1 MERRIT
7 LIALFA
13 ALTAALSWL
22 PKLDLVSGVPIT
34 AQSLG
39 IMLCGTI
46 LGRRDAALAVLLY
59 LLLAAI
65 GLPVLAGGRGGLGVF
80 FGPTGGYLIGFVF
93 AAFVTGWF
101 VEKLPLEI
109 GASAF
114 IGAVAGGVVVLH
126 AFGIVGMSLALSKS
140 LGEAAWFAVPFLIG
154 DLIKAGLAA
163 AITRSLHAIR
173 PNVVMSRAPTAP

>member
-46 LGRRDAALAVLLY
+46 LGRRDGALAVLLY
-59 LLLAAI
+59 LLLAVI

-80 FGPTGGYLIGFVF
+80 FGPTGGYLIGFAV
-93 AAFVTGWF
+93 AAFVTGWI
-101 VEKLPLEI
+101 VEKLPLDI
-109 GASAF
+109 GWSAF
-114 IGAVAGGVVVLH
+114 VGSIAGGVLALH
-126 AFGIVGMSLALSKS
+126 VFGIVGMSVALSKT
-140 LGEAAWFAVPFLIG
+140 LPEAAWLAVPFLIG

-173 PNVVMSRAPTAP
+173 PGVVLSRA

>member
-1 MERRIT
+1 MERRVT

-13 ALTAALSWL
+13 ALVAALSWL

-46 LGRRDAALAVLLY
+46 LGRRDGALAVLLY

-80 FGPTGGYLIGFVF
+80 FGPTGGYLVGFVA
-93 AAFVTGWF
+93 AAFVTGWL
-101 VEKLPLEI
+101 VEKLPLDI
-109 GASAF
+109 GWSAF
-114 IGAVAGGVVVLH
+114 IGSIAGGVVALH
-126 AFGIVGMSLALSKS
+126 VFGVVGMALVLSKS
-140 LGEAAWFAVPFLIG
+140 VPDAAWLAVPFLVG

-163 AITRSLHAIR
+163 TITRSLHAIR
-173 PNVVMSRAPTAP
+173 PDVAMRRE